1 MKIENHLVEDE
12 PRNVQQLENPVRFG
26 SMKRSES
33 LLEVFEE
40 AMQKRRSGIKT
51 HIETGVAALDKGVP
65 CLLEEG
71 SLVVVAGRP
80 GMGKTSLGYQFL
92 LAAANQNRSAFFF
105 SLEMS
110 DLQIVER
117 HVAAHADVGILKL
130 RDPATL
136 EEDEELRIAV
146 SLRQFAD
153 LPLLIDEK
161 PKAIDEI
168 VSLARINAANLA
180 AAGMPPLGLI
190 LVDYLTIVAPSRAQ
204 STNDLEIKEIARQLK
219 ALAKELKVP
228 VVALA
233 QLNRSLEQRP
243 NKRPVMSD
251 LRESGAIE
259 QEADEILFIYR
270 DEVYNPDSTEKGV
283 AEIITGKR
291 RMFDQST
298 VKLKFDGPHMMFC
311 DLDTPAKAS
320 APAATKK
327 GGSNDW
333 NWHK

>member
-1 MKIENHLVEDE
+1 MTIVNHLGDE
-12 PRNVQQLENPVRFG
+12 PRNVMQLENQISFG
-26 SMKRSES
+26 SMKRSEG

-40 AMQKRRSGIKT
+40 AMRKRRSGIKT
-51 HIETGVAALDKGVP
+51 HIETGIAALDLAIP
-65 CLLEEG
+65 CVLEEG
-71 SLVVVAGRP
+71 NLVVVAGRP
-80 GMGKTSLGYQFL
+80 GMGKTSLGYQLL
-92 LAAANQNRSAFFF
+92 LAAPRQNRSAFFF

-117 HVAAHADVGILKL
+117 HVAAFANVSVLKL
-130 RDPATL
+130 RNPTELDN
-136 EEDEELRIAV
+136 DEELRIADA
-146 SLRQFAD
+146 LRQFAD

-161 PKAIDEI
+161 PKSIDEI
-168 VSLARINAANLA
+168 MNLVRANAAKLA
-180 AAGMPPLGLI
+180 AAGMPPLGLV
-190 LVDYLTIVAPSRAQ
+190 LVDYMTIVSPSHPK

-233 QLNRSLEQRP
+233 QLNRSLEQRS

-270 DEVYNPDSTEKGV
+270 DEIYSPGTNEKGK

-291 RMFDQST
+291 RMFEQAT
-298 VKLKFDGPHMMFC
+298 VKLKFDGSRMIFC
-311 DLDTPAKAS
+311 DPDVPTSPNTTSRKS
-320 APAATKK
+320 S
-327 GGSNDW
+327 GGRNGGID
-333 NWHK
+333 